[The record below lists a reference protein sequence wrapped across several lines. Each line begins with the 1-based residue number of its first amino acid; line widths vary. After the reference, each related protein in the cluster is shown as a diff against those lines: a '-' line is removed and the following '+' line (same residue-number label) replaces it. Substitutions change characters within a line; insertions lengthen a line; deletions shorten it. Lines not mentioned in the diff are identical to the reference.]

1 MLVVFAVGSMLVS
14 IEANFVSSTYPPPKV
29 PFSTHLIETL
39 TVGALA
45 FLFLFCVG
53 WLGVRRNTFFFQKSA
68 SQSSLYLRLPGWKR
82 ILPTFILLLIAAAS
96 QLWLCFAVTSIQ
108 LDFAVHNIP
117 WVILATLVAGASAFI
132 GVPGKVLLDSG
143 AARFEVGANAMWRRM
158 LAVLTIAVLV
168 ALVIYVAV
176 LSVLG

>member
-1 MLVVFAVGSMLVS
+1 M
-14 IEANFVSSTYPPPKV
+14 
-29 PFSTHLIETL
+29 
-39 TVGALA
+39 
-45 FLFLFCVG
+45 
-53 WLGVRRNTFFFQKSA
+53 
-68 SQSSLYLRLPGWKR
+68 
-82 ILPTFILLLIAAAS
+82 
-96 QLWLCFAVTSIQ
+96 
-108 LDFAVHNIP
+108 HNIP